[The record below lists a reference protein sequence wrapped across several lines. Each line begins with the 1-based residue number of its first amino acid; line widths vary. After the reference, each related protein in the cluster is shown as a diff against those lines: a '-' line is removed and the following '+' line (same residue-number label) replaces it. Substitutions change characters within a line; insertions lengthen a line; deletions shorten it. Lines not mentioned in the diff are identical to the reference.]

1 MPTAILLPPEIWDL
15 VAATTNSNDLA
26 NSRLTNKTIYNAA
39 TRPFGLARLTNRR
52 FIISPFSLKGLV
64 ELTAHPVLGR
74 CLKSVSVS
82 TYRISMKYRG
92 CPEGSDDKQYDA
104 AHHASATQ
112 SRFEKADLH
121 IQLLIEA
128 LTNLKAHGVRV
139 VLGLFDDVVED
150 RFPRSGDPPRRDGR
164 LDGRLVRHVHCRAYG
179 FGELYVD
186 LDLSM
191 VGSRQPNLTLE
202 AIGIAMH
209 SSGCNGDVAS
219 TSGQITGPLGSYAH
233 ASDQLRRKALLGSS
247 RVTWSLARFIMVF
260 RSDRSML
267 LVNHPIV
274 TIGMASGSNP
284 NIYLSP
290 HGDFTNI
297 LHSGSEKIVLRR
309 ALRCLELL
317 DVHIF
322 GHDGTAEGGIV
333 DFWTALRDTLKLEIL
348 VLGGLTFEYA
358 ARSLR
363 IVGVV
368 TLRGPEID
376 ARFKDPIAVTGVWMR
391 DSTAHAGTLMLE

>member
-209 SSGCNGDVAS
+209 SSGCNGDGLLFDFGRDDGEPNPIAWN
-219 TSGQITGPLGSYAH
+219 SGFNQW
-233 ASDQLRRKALLGSS
+233 SDYWSS
-247 RVTWSLARFIMVF
+247 RII
-260 RSDRSML
+260 RS
-267 LVNHPIV
+267 
-274 TIGMASGSNP
+274 
-284 NIYLSP
+284 
-290 HGDFTNI
+290 
-297 LHSGSEKIVLRR
+297 
-309 ALRCLELL
+309 CQ
-317 DVHIF
+317 
-322 GHDGTAEGGIV
+322 
-333 DFWTALRDTLKLEIL
+333 
-348 VLGGLTFEYA
+348 
-358 ARSLR
+358 
-363 IVGVV
+363 
-368 TLRGPEID
+368 
-376 ARFKDPIAVTGVWMR
+376 
-391 DSTAHAGTLMLE
+391 